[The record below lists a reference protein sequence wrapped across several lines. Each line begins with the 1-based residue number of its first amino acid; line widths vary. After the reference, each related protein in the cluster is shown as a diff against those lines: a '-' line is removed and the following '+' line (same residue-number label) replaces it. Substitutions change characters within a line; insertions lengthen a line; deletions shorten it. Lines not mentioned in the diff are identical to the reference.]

1 METEGTYLFL
11 DFSQSDRS
19 NRIHQDN
26 FSRSN
31 YADLQIP
38 FLRRHSSSDRDTR
51 ATSTYADLDF
61 PRTDSKAR
69 TYDTMD
75 TIVANRMSVHSTKPP
90 TVYSKIRPYSCEE
103 LDQEEEVSP
112 KLYAKILPKSQR
124 KSQTGT
130 VMRTP
135 NYDSSRETP
144 PNEDKPELKPI
155 SAPFKIRQ
163 ITNLENIPYKSSK
176 FDAPFRK
183 PQMRNPPALL
193 PKPLST
199 HVHAPPLPPHSKNIP
214 FSPAGNHDNLMK
226 LARKS
231 MHNSDEC
238 LNILEIDRN
247 VPKFQR
253 NLVGR
258 SQSFRGP
265 PRILRPDKP
274 PPPPP
279 AKPTFHAFH
288 HNNPI
293 LAPKSARISIIGEYL
308 IDQSDS
314 SFYHFLQNQV
324 TC

>member
-31 YADLQIP
+31 YADLRIP

-51 ATSTYADLDF
+51 AVSTYADLNF
-61 PRTDSKAR
+61 SKTDSKPN
-69 TYDTMD
+69 TDDNLVT
-75 TIVANRMSVHSTKPP
+75 VAGNRMSLHSIKPP
-90 TVYSKIRPYSCEE
+90 IVYSKVRPYSCEE
-103 LDQEEEVSP
+103 IDQEGKEDSP
-112 KLYAKILPKSQR
+112 KLYAKVLPKSQR
-124 KSQTGT
+124 KNQTGN
-130 VMRTP
+130 VKR
-135 NYDSSRETP
+135 NSNSESSRETQTQI
-144 PNEDKPELKPI
+144 KPELNLTNT
-155 SAPFKIRQ
+155 PFKIRQ
-163 ITNLENIPYKSSK
+163 ITNLENIP
-176 FDAPFRK
+176 FRRS
-183 PQMRNPPALL
+183 QLRNPPPIL
-193 PKPLST
+193 PKPNST
-199 HVHAPPLPPHSKNIP
+199 HNSATPLPPHSKNIP

-238 LNILEIDRN
+238 LNSLEVGGTI
-247 VPKFQR
+247 PKSQR

-265 PRILRPDKP
+265 PRLLRPDKPP

-288 HNNPI
+288 PNNPI
-293 LAPKSARISIIGEYL
+293 LAPKSAIVSLGEL
-308 IDQSDS
+308 SHRPIR
-314 SFYHFLQNQV
+314 F
-324 TC
+324 